1 MNSRHGDIP
10 DTLCCNYLSRL
21 VDKLFKILPLKES
34 NSDTIDTYLDDLI
47 FEIGGNHSLMCDTNY
62 NPKIMD
68 IMCILESVRQE
79 DMTHSEYRRAIF
91 KCISIS
97 NQLNEYLKEEV
108 DRRES

>member
-1 MNSRHGDIP
+1 MNSRHGDVP

-34 NSDTIDTYLDDLI
+34 NSDTVDTYLDDLI
-47 FEIGGNHSLMCDTNY
+47 FEISGNHSLMRDTNY
-62 NPKIMD
+62 NPKILDSMST
-68 IMCILESVRQE
+68 MESVRRE

-97 NQLNEYLKEEV
+97 NQLNDYLKEEV
-108 DRRES
+108 NRREK